1 MKSTRYRALLPRAN
15 LDTPKTQNIHYR
27 NLSVKETAHWAM
39 QFPREYV
46 AYMAKQVL
54 KRLTGGGLIQF
65 DQSEY
70 VNEVMLQVILD
81 ELSVEDRIN
90 DEVRKI
96 LQQHD
101 SEMKQYG
108 ATYEEAFKAIKKQLV
123 RDRKVIL

>member
-1 MKSTRYRALLPRAN
+1 
-15 LDTPKTQNIHYR
+15 
-27 NLSVKETAHWAM
+27 M

-54 KRLTGGGLIQF
+54 KRLTKAGLIQY
-65 DQSEY
+65 DQPDY
-70 VNEVMLQVILD
+70 VTEVMVQVMLD

-96 LQQHD
+96 LEQYGD
-101 SEMKQYG
+101 EMKQMG
-108 ATYEEAFKAIKKQLV
+108 ATYEEAFKVIKKQLV

>member
-1 MKSTRYRALLPRAN
+1 MEYTLACFERQGSADR
-15 LDTPKTQNIHYR
+15 
-27 NLSVKETAHWAM
+27 AM

-54 KRLTGGGLIQF
+54 KRLTKAGLIQY
-65 DQSEY
+65 DQPDY
-70 VNEVMLQVILD
+70 VTEVMIQVMLD

-96 LQQHD
+96 LEQYGD
-101 SEMKQYG
+101 EMKQMG
-108 ATYEEAFKAIKKQLV
+108 ATYEEAFKVIKKQLV

>member
-1 MKSTRYRALLPRAN
+1 
-15 LDTPKTQNIHYR
+15 
-27 NLSVKETAHWAM
+27 M

-54 KRLTGGGLIQF
+54 KRLSKAGLIQY
-65 DQSEY
+65 DQPDY
-70 VNEVMLQVILD
+70 VTEVMTQVMLD

-96 LQQHD
+96 LEQYGD
-101 SEMKQYG
+101 EMKQMG
-108 ATYEEAFKAIKKQLV
+108 ATYEEAFKAVKKQIV